1 MTAHAITLQLPA
13 PLYDHFQS
21 RAERTHRSLEAELLD
36 AVATVAEDEEDLSP
50 DLSTAITDLKLL
62 NDDELR
68 LAARNRLSGD
78 TKAQLDRLN
87 FKQQNETLSP
97 AEKETLEEL
106 VREYDRAVLL
116 RAEALRLLKERGQA
130 ISELLIAR

>member
-1 MTAHAITLQLPA
+1 MAAYAITLQLPA
-13 PLYDHFQS
+13 PLYDHFRS

-36 AVATVAEDEEDLSP
+36 AVATVAEDDENLSP
-50 DLSTAITDLKLL
+50 DLATAIADLELL
-62 NDDELR
+62 DDDELR
-68 LAARNRLSGD
+68 LAARNRLSDD
-78 TKAQLDRLN
+78 TRAQLDRLN
-87 FKQQNETLSP
+87 FKQQEKTLTP

-130 ISELLIAR
+130 VSELLIAR

>member
-50 DLSTAITDLKLL
+50 DLSTAIADLELL

-116 RAEALRLLKERGQA
+116 RVEALRLLKERGQA

>member
-1 MTAHAITLQLPA
+1 MTAHAITLKLPS

-36 AVATVAEDEEDLSP
+36 AVATVAEDAEDLAP
-50 DLSTAITDLKLL
+50 GLAAAVADLDLLS
-62 NDDELR
+62 DDELR
-68 LAARNRLSGD
+68 LAARNRLSED
-78 TKAQLDRLN
+78 ARAQLVRLN
-87 FKQQNETLSP
+87 DKQTLTP
-97 AEKETLEEL
+97 TEKETQEQL

-130 ISELLIAR
+130 VSELLVAR